1 MEEKN
6 YNNTAKSHKV
16 LLVNRGN
23 GAFSGV
29 VDVLSFDVAEILL
42 ETELGML
49 LIKGQDLH
57 VNRLSLE
64 KGEVDIEGR
73 IDSLTYSDV
82 KTVDGGKHINLSGTA
97 VSRELCAGRNGTFLS
112 L

>member
-29 VDVLSFDVAEILL
+29 VDVLSFDVAEIL
-42 ETELGML
+42 
-49 LIKGQDLH
+49 
-57 VNRLSLE
+57 SLE

-82 KTVDGGKHINLSGTA
+82 KTAGKQAESL
-97 VSRELCAGRNGTFLS
+97 LGRLFR
-112 L
+112 

>member
-29 VDVLSFDVAEILL
+29 VDVLSLMWRRFCSRRNWGCCSSRD
-42 ETELGML
+42 
-49 LIKGQDLH
+49 
-57 VNRLSLE
+57 
-64 KGEVDIEGR
+64 R
-73 IDSLTYSDV
+73 ICT
-82 KTVDGGKHINLSGTA
+82 
-97 VSRELCAGRNGTFLS
+97 
-112 L
+112 

>member
-1 MEEKN
+1 MEDL
-6 YNNTAKSHKV
+6 NTTGRMHKIIMTNRRTCT
-16 LLVNRGN
+16 VN
-23 GAFSGV
+23 GV
-29 VDVLSFDVAEILL
+29 NDVLSFDLREILL

-49 LIKGQDLH
+49 LIKGHDLH

-82 KTVDGGKHINLSGTA
+82 KSAGKQAESL
-97 VSRELCAGRNGTFLS
+97 LGRLFK
-112 L
+112 

>member
-6 YNNTAKSHKV
+6 STKSHKV
-16 LLVNRGN
+16 LLVNRRN
-23 GAFSGV
+23 GTFSGV

-49 LIKGQDLH
+49 LIKGHDLH

-64 KGEVDIEGR
+64 KGEVDIEGK
-73 IDSLTYSDV
+73 IDSLLYSEV
-82 KTVDGGKHINLSGTA
+82 KNAGKQAESFL
-97 VSRELCAGRNGTFLS
+97 GRLFK
-112 L
+112 

>member
-1 MEEKN
+1 MDER
-6 YNNTAKSHKV
+6 NTVSAKSHKV
-16 LLVNRGN
+16 LLINRDS

-42 ETELGML
+42 ETDMGML

-64 KGEVDIEGR
+64 K
-73 IDSLTYSDV
+73 
-82 KTVDGGKHINLSGTA
+82 
-97 VSRELCAGRNGTFLS
+97 C
-112 L
+112 

>member
-1 MEEKN
+1 MDERN
-6 YNNTAKSHKV
+6 SSTAKSHKV
-16 LLVNRGN
+16 LLVNRKS

-49 LIKGQDLH
+49 LIKGHDLH

-64 KGEVDIEGR
+64 KGEIDIEGR

-82 KTVDGGKHINLSGTA
+82 KSAGKQAESFF
-97 VSRELCAGRNGTFLS
+97 GRLFR
-112 L
+112 

>member
-49 LIKGQDLH
+49 LIKGTD
-57 VNRLSLE
+57 
-64 KGEVDIEGR
+64 
-73 IDSLTYSDV
+73 
-82 KTVDGGKHINLSGTA
+82 
-97 VSRELCAGRNGTFLS
+97 
-112 L
+112 